1 MATQEVLTL
10 RLTTDNIAELLLPG
24 DVFTDDPEFGKV
36 VSARA
41 DRTGRSQG
49 FVTTDRERDVLG
61 LPQTVRI
68 TRTVHETVY
77 PKTPG
82 QRESK

>member
-1 MATQEVLTL
+1 MSTTETFSV
-10 RLTTDNIAELLLPG
+10 RLTVDNIADALLPG

-49 FVTTDRERDVLG
+49 YVTTDRERDVIG
-61 LPQTVRI
+61 LPQTVNI
-68 TRTVHETVY
+68 TRVVHANVVNR
-77 PKTPG
+77 G
-82 QRESK
+82 SW